1 MILGG
6 GEGVL
11 EVISVEGLGVIEELD
26 LIGLVVLGIVPGV
39 VSLVVWG
46 DVRVAVSNLVVLV
59 DGGLIPG
66 VSGLLPWLVIPSS
79 LEEGVVFQFNS
90 WGFGHTE
97 LLNKGD
103 FLVSWDSMV
112 VLESFTNR
120 FSEEYK

>member
-66 VSGLLPWLVIPSS
+66 VSGLLPWLVIPSK